1 MARVGYGFKLIRDFF
16 GFARQNKAYWI
27 IPLIAMLGL
36 VAAVVVVGQAS
47 APLLYTLF

>member
-1 MARVGYGFKLIRDFF
+1 MSRLGYGFKLIRELF

-27 IPLIAMLGL
+27 IPLVLVLGAVGAIV
-36 VAAVVVVGQAS
+36 VAGQAS